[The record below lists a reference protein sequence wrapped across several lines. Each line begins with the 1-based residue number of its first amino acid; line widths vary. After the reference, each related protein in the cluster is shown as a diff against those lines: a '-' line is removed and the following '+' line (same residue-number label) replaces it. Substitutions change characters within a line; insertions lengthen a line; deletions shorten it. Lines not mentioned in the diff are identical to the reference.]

1 MSKRT
6 TDLYLTDILEAIGK
20 IEEYTKGLSLNQ
32 FRVDGKTI
40 DAVVRNLA
48 IIGEAARQI
57 PSEMRSKYPNVAWE
71 EMVGMRDKVSHEYF
85 GVDLKIIWETVKNDL
100 TALREQ
106 INRVMAEL

>member
-6 TDLYLTDILEAIGK
+6 TDLYLTDIFEAIGK
-20 IEEYTKGLSLNQ
+20 IEKYTKGLSLDQ
-32 FRVDGKTI
+32 FRADGKTI

-57 PSEMRSKYPNVAWE
+57 PSEVRSKYPNVAWE

-100 TALREQ
+100 AALREQ

>member
-20 IEEYTKGLSLNQ
+20 IEEYTKGLSLDQ
-32 FRVDGKTI
+32 FRADGKTI

-57 PSEMRSKYPNVAWE
+57 SSEVRSKYPNVAWE
-71 EMVGMRDKVSHEYF
+71 EMIGMRDKVSHEYF
-85 GVDLKIIWETVKNDL
+85 GVDLKIIWETVENDL

-106 INRVMAEL
+106 INRVMAGL